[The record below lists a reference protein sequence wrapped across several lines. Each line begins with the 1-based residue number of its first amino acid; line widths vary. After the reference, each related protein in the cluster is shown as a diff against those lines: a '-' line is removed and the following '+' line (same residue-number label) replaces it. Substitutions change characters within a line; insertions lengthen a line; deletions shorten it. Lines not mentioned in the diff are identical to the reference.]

1 MAALTVDVIIPA
13 LDEEE
18 ALPKVLAA
26 VPAFVRRIVVAD
38 NGSTDGTADAARR
51 GGAEVVFEGERGY
64 GAACLRAIAH
74 LKNDPPDVVVFL
86 DGDFSDDPS
95 ELRRVAD
102 PIADGADLVIGSRVA
117 RGRGLDRQ
125 RGALT
130 PVQRFGNAVA
140 CTGLYWL
147 YGVRFSDLGPF
158 RAIRWDALIAMNMV
172 DRNWGWTVEMQI
184 KAAKLG
190 LRCDEVAVS
199 YRRRGGGASKVS
211 GTIKG
216 SVMAGTKILWLLARH
231 AA

>member
-158 RAIRWDALIAMNMV
+158 RASRWDALIAMNMV

-190 LRCDEVAVS
+190 LR
-199 YRRRGGGASKVS
+199 
-211 GTIKG
+211 
-216 SVMAGTKILWLLARH
+216 
-231 AA
+231 